1 VSTLSS
7 APSGGPSEYPAA
19 ALPDEDDERLR
30 ERFRNSTL
38 LRHGSFFIV
47 LAGVLLLLTNF
58 VFDDYTNYNVTEI
71 AIFAISA
78 AGLTVLTG
86 INGQVSL
93 GHGALMMIGAYT
105 TSVILKWN
113 ADVPFIITIFASMA
127 TTAVAGGIIG
137 IAGARLRGPYL
148 AGATLSLAVALP
160 QVPTHFASIFGGNQG
175 ISILTPAP
183 PAALGPT
190 FSGFEWFD
198 WICLAAALIT
208 FFLLAN
214 LVRGAT
220 GRRLRMVR
228 DNEVA
233 ARLSGVNVA
242 RTQVL
247 AYVISA
253 VCAGLAGSLFAY
265 WATITSPTGFTL
277 NLSLSLLTAIVVGG
291 LGSLT
296 GAVIGAFILVYL
308 PVWTGG
314 FASNLNLASNVAN
327 NVPLAIYGMVLIV
340 AILVFP
346 RGIAGELARLGRRMW
361 RVLRTRRQ
369 TSTLPAA
376 PAAPIS

>member
-1 VSTLSS
+1 VSTVSTTPTGA
-7 APSGGPSEYPAA
+7 APEETGSI
-19 ALPDEDDERLR
+19 LPDAEDRRLR
-30 ERFRNSTL
+30 GTFRTSTL
-38 LRHGSFFIV
+38 LRHGLFFIV
-47 LAGVLLLLTNF
+47 LAAVLALLTGF
-58 VFDDYTNYNVTEI
+58 VFDPYTNYNVSGI

-105 TSVILKWN
+105 TSVLLQWHSDLPLILMLL
-113 ADVPFIITIFASMA
+113 ASIA
-127 TTAVAGGIIG
+127 TTGVAGAIIG

-160 QVPTHFASIFGGNQG
+160 QVPTHFASLFGGNQG
-175 ISILTPAP
+175 ISVPPPTPP
-183 PAALGPT
+183 DALGAN
-190 FSGFEWFD
+190 FSPETWLA
-198 WICLAAALIT
+198 WICIAAALIT

-214 LVRGAT
+214 LVRGST

-233 ARLSGVNVA
+233 ARLAGIDVA

-247 AYVISA
+247 AFVISA

-265 WATITSPTGFTL
+265 WVSITSPTGFTL
-277 NLSLSLLTAIVVGG
+277 SLSLSLLTAVVIGG

-296 GAVIGAFILVYL
+296 GAVLGSFVLIYL
-308 PVWTGG
+308 PVWTSG
-314 FASNLNLASNVAN
+314 FASSLNLTSNVAN
-327 NVPLAIYGMVLIV
+327 NVPLAVYGIVLIV

-346 RGIAGELARLGRRMW
+346 RGFAGGVASLGRFLGKVFRPG
-361 RVLRTRRQ
+361 RN

-376 PAAPIS
+376 PTAPTH

>member
-1 VSTLSS
+1 MV
-7 APSGGPSEYPAA
+7 
-19 ALPDEDDERLR
+19 
-30 ERFRNSTL
+30 
-38 LRHGSFFIV
+38 
-47 LAGVLLLLTNF
+47 
-58 VFDDYTNYNVTEI
+58 
-71 AIFAISA
+71 
-78 AGLTVLTG
+78 
-86 INGQVSL
+86 
-93 GHGALMMIGAYT
+93 
-105 TSVILKWN
+105 
-113 ADVPFIITIFASMA
+113 
-127 TTAVAGGIIG
+127 TTAIAGAIIG

-175 ISILTPAP
+175 ISVVTPGP
-183 PAALGPT
+183 PDFLGGS
-190 FSGFEWFD
+190 FSAFEWFD
-198 WICLAAALIT
+198 WVCLAAALIT

-214 LVRGAT
+214 VIRGAT

-233 ARLSGVNVA
+233 ARLAGVNVA

-277 NLSLSLLTAIVVGG
+277 NLSLALLTAIVVGG

-296 GAVIGAFILVYL
+296 GAVIGSFILVYL

-327 NVPLAIYGMVLIV
+327 NVPARHLRDRAHRRDPPVP
-340 AILVFP
+340 AWHR
-346 RGIAGELARLGRRMW
+346 RGACRAGTPSL
-361 RVLRTRRQ
+361 
-369 TSTLPAA
+369 A
-376 PAAPIS
+376 PAALPPADEYPARSAGGAHLMTPATTASGHRRSTRMRLQIRRSRTWAVATAGMTAAVLTAACGSSSSGPAANSASAPGITATTVTIGSTQPLTGPAALGLLGDRAGVQRVLQVRERARRCQRSDDHLQVPGRHVQPDDHDDA